1 MDNFIHAS
9 WNDQNVN
16 TTLHVHFSKSCKAI
30 EYKASS
36 HYIYVCIYFKYIHKS
51 TTHYYDV
58 TCMHMI
64 SSFISIINMPQ

>member
-30 EYKASS
+30 KYKASS
-36 HYIYVCIYFKYIHKS
+36 HYIYMYVYILNIYINPLPIIMMLLVCI
-51 TTHYYDV
+51 
-58 TCMHMI
+58 
-64 SSFISIINMPQ
+64 

>member
-30 EYKASS
+30 KYKASS
-36 HYIYVCIYFKYIHKS
+36 HYMYVYILNIYINPLPIIMMLLVCI
-51 TTHYYDV
+51 
-58 TCMHMI
+58 
-64 SSFISIINMPQ
+64 